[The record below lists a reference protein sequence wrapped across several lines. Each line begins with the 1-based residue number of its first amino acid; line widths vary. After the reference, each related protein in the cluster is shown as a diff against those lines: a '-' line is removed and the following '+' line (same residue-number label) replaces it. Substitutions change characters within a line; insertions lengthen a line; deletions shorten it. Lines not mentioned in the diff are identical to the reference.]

1 MVYQYRVK
9 GLQKVPAQVAGE
21 VCEALENSTVGL
33 SPKSLLEASR
43 NVNAPLH
50 DEFEWDDGVAAE
62 AYRET
67 QARDIIRN
75 IYVVKVDQPE
85 EEPRIR
91 AFVNAK
97 SETRPGSY
105 HNIRTAVQDVDIK
118 VQLLAAAK
126 RECVSFVAKYH
137 SIEELCGVVREME
150 GFIF

>member
-50 DEFEWDDGVAAE
+50 GEFEWDDGVAAE

-75 IYVVKVDQPE
+75 IYVVKVDRPE

-91 AFVNAK
+91 AFVNGK

-105 HNIRTAVQDVDIK
+105 HNICAAVQDVDIK
-118 VQLLAAAK
+118 AQLLAAAK
-126 RECVSFVAKYH
+126 RECVSFVAKYR
-137 SIEELCGVVREME
+137 SIEELCGVIHEME
-150 GFIF
+150 DFIS